1 MNPVGTVFTQ
11 VIHLIQ
17 DRRDSRICTSGS
29 TLEKMGFRYTDASY
43 TGNSMRRRPGVVLVA
58 GFGGLLLIMAAA
70 EAGALLFLNSL
81 RHNDSALQAGF
92 LARNRTLERIR
103 SDIYLSGTFVR
114 DSLLAPEQSGARAQL
129 ATLEGLRRDSQ
140 SALASYAAA
149 LEPEEAAPF
158 QDLRSQIEAYWE
170 VLDRTLEWNGE
181 ERGKY
186 RDAFFYIR
194 ELVPRRTSMLQ
205 IADRIE
211 ALNEEALRRG
221 DVKLGDLFGRLQFG
235 LLAMIAVTLLGG
247 ATLASVTIFH
257 ILKLEGEVQHR
268 LTESVHSQA
277 SLQEL
282 SARLV
287 RAQED
292 ERRALSRELHD
303 EVAQAFSAVLM
314 EAENLLDLEPGPE
327 VRSHLDSIRGVA
339 GKGMNEIRN
348 MALLLRPSMLDDF
361 GLLPALEWQAR
372 EIGKR
377 TGLRVGVASEMSA
390 ELPEEHKTCVYR
402 VVQEALHNCAQH
414 AQASAVQ
421 VCVVHQADQILLTV
435 QDDGCGFDPQ
445 RVRGLGLL
453 GMEERARHLGGTF
466 QIDSQPGRGTLLRV
480 TLPLAAILEA
490 AVVSEPPELA
500 AELRWEGGVPYGAD
514 SHPAG

>member
-1 MNPVGTVFTQ
+1 M
-11 VIHLIQ
+11 
-17 DRRDSRICTSGS
+17 
-29 TLEKMGFRYTDASY
+29 
-43 TGNSMRRRPGVVLVA
+43 A

-70 EAGALLFLNSL
+70 ESGALLFLASL
-81 RHNDSALQAGF
+81 RHNESALQARF

-114 DSLLAPEQSGARAQL
+114 DSLLAPEQSGARLQL
-129 ATLEGLRRDSQ
+129 NALENLRRDTGA
-140 SALASYAAA
+140 ALSSYASAI
-149 LEPEEAAPF
+149 EPEEAIPF
-158 QDLRSQIEAYWE
+158 QNLRAQIEDYWK
-170 VLDRTLEWNGE
+170 VLDHTFSWTAD
-181 ERGKY
+181 ERNKY
-186 RDAFFYIR
+186 RFAFFY
-194 ELVPRRTSMLQ
+194 EDLVPRRTSMLQ

-211 ALNEEALRRG
+211 ALNEDALRRG
-221 DVKLGDLFGRLQFG
+221 DSKLGDLFGRLQFG
-235 LLAMIAVTLLGG
+235 LLAMLAVTLLGG
-247 ATLASVTIFH
+247 ATLALFTILH
-257 ILKLEGEVQHR
+257 ILKLEAEVQQR
-268 LTESVHSQA
+268 LTESVRSQA

-314 EAENLLDLEPGPE
+314 EAENLLDLDPAPK
-327 VRSHLDSIRGVA
+327 VRAHLDSIRGVA
-339 GKGMNEIRN
+339 ENGMNEIRN

-377 TGLRVGVASEMSA
+377 TGLRIQVASELSG

-402 VVQEALHNCAQH
+402 VVQEALNNCARH
-414 AQASAVQ
+414 AQASAVEVS
-421 VCVVHQADQILLTV
+421 VCSEAGQILVTV
-435 QDDGCGFDPQ
+435 QDDGSGFDPQ

-466 QIDSQPGRGTLLRV
+466 HIDSKPGRGTLLSV
-480 TLPLAAILEA
+480 TLPRRDV
-490 AVVSEPPELA
+490 AVREPATEML
-500 AELRWEGGVPYGAD
+500 WDGVPHGAN
-514 SHPAG
+514 SHTAR

>member
-1 MNPVGTVFTQ
+1 
-11 VIHLIQ
+11 
-17 DRRDSRICTSGS
+17 
-29 TLEKMGFRYTDASY
+29 
-43 TGNSMRRRPGVVLVA
+43 MRQRPGVVLVA

-81 RHNDSALQAGF
+81 RHNDTALQARF

-103 SDIYLSGTFVR
+103 SNIYLSGTFVR

-129 ATLEGLRRDSQ
+129 ATLDGLRRDSE
-140 SALASYAAA
+140 SALTSYASA

-158 QDLRSQIEAYWE
+158 QDLRSQIEAYWN
-170 VLDRTLEWNGE
+170 VLDRTLAWTGE

-186 RDAFFYIR
+186 RDAFFYE

-221 DVKLGDLFGRLQFG
+221 DMKLGDLFGRLQFG
-235 LLAMIAVTLLGG
+235 LLAMIAVTLVGG
-247 ATLASVTIFH
+247 ASLAALTIFH
-257 ILKLEGEVQHR
+257 ILKLEGEVQKR
-268 LTESVHSQA
+268 LTESVHAQA

-287 RAQED
+287 RAQEE

-314 EAENLLDLEPGPE
+314 EAENLLDLASAPE
-327 VRSHLDSIRGVA
+327 VRAHLDSIRAVA
-339 GKGMNEIRN
+339 EKGMNEIRN

-372 EIGKR
+372 EIGRR
-377 TGLRVGVASEMSA
+377 TGLRVQVASEMSG

-402 VVQEALHNCAQH
+402 VVQEALNNCAQH

-421 VCVVHQADQILLTV
+421 VCVRHEAGEILVTV
-435 QDDGCGFDPQ
+435 QDDGSGFDPQ

-453 GMEERARHLGGTF
+453 GMEERARHLGGSF
-466 QIDSQPGRGTLLRV
+466 QIDSRPGRGTLLSV
-480 TLPLAAILEA
+480 TLPLAAIPD
-490 AVVSEPPELA
+490 VVEIRAPTLVPELV
-500 AELRWEGGVPYGAD
+500 WNGGLADGAD
-514 SHPAG
+514 SHSVG

>member
-1 MNPVGTVFTQ
+1 
-11 VIHLIQ
+11 
-17 DRRDSRICTSGS
+17 
-29 TLEKMGFRYTDASY
+29 MGFRYTPARY
-43 TGNSMRRRPGVVLVA
+43 TGNSMRQRPGVVLVA

-81 RHNDSALQAGF
+81 RHNDAGLEARF

-114 DSLLAPEQSGARAQL
+114 DSLLAPEQSGAQAQL
-129 ATLEGLRRDSQ
+129 AALQGLRGDSQ
-140 SALASYAAA
+140 SALSSYAAA
-149 LEPEEAAPF
+149 LEPEESAPF
-158 QDLRSQIEAYWE
+158 EDLQSQIEAYWK
-170 VLDRTLEWNGE
+170 VLDRTLAWNGE
-181 ERGKY
+181 ERGRY
-186 RDAFFYIR
+186 RDAFFYQ

-211 ALNEEALRRG
+211 ALNDEALRRG
-221 DVKLGDLFGRLQFG
+221 EVKLGDLFGRLQFG

-247 ATLASVTIFH
+247 ATLAALTIFH
-257 ILKLEGEVQHR
+257 ILRLEGEVQRR
-268 LTESVHSQA
+268 LNESVQSQA
-277 SLQEL
+277 GLQEL

-303 EVAQAFSAVLM
+303 EVAQAFSAVLL
-314 EAENLLDLEPGPE
+314 EAENLLDLDPAPE
-327 VRSHLDSIRGVA
+327 VRPHLDSIRGVA
-339 GKGMNEIRN
+339 AKGMNEIRD

-372 EIGKR
+372 EIGRR
-377 TGLRVGVASEMSA
+377 TGLRVQVASEMPA

-421 VCVVHQADQILLTV
+421 VGVRLQAGRILLTV

-453 GMEERARHLGGTF
+453 GMEERVRHLGGAF

-480 TLPLAAILEA
+480 GLPLAAIPQAA
-490 AVVSEPPELA
+490 AVTQPPEHA
-500 AELRWEGGVPYGAD
+500 AELLWDGGVPYGAD
-514 SHPAG
+514 SHSAR

>member
-1 MNPVGTVFTQ
+1 
-11 VIHLIQ
+11 
-17 DRRDSRICTSGS
+17 
-29 TLEKMGFRYTDASY
+29 
-43 TGNSMRRRPGVVLVA
+43 VA

-70 EAGALLFLNSL
+70 ESGALLFLASL
-81 RHNDSALQAGF
+81 RHNESALQARF

-114 DSLLAPEQSGARAQL
+114 DSLLAPEQSGARLQL
-129 ATLEGLRRDSQ
+129 NALENLRRDTGA
-140 SALASYAAA
+140 ALSSYASAI
-149 LEPEEAAPF
+149 EPEEAIPF
-158 QDLRSQIEAYWE
+158 QNLRAQIEDYWK
-170 VLDRTLEWNGE
+170 VLDHTFSWTAD
-181 ERGKY
+181 ERNKY
-186 RDAFFYIR
+186 RFAFFY
-194 ELVPRRTSMLQ
+194 EDLVPRRTSMLQ

-211 ALNEEALRRG
+211 ALNEDALRRG
-221 DVKLGDLFGRLQFG
+221 DSKLGDLFGRLQFG
-235 LLAMIAVTLLGG
+235 LLAMLAVTLLGG
-247 ATLASVTIFH
+247 ATLALFTILH
-257 ILKLEGEVQHR
+257 ILKLEAEVQQR
-268 LTESVHSQA
+268 LTESVRSQA

-314 EAENLLDLEPGPE
+314 EAENLLDLDPAPK
-327 VRSHLDSIRGVA
+327 VRAHLDSIRGVA
-339 GKGMNEIRN
+339 ENGMNEIRN

-377 TGLRVGVASEMSA
+377 TGLRIQVASELSG

-402 VVQEALHNCAQH
+402 VVQEALNNCARH
-414 AQASAVQ
+414 AQASAVEVS
-421 VCVVHQADQILLTV
+421 VCSEAGQILVTV
-435 QDDGCGFDPQ
+435 QDDGSGFDPQ

-466 QIDSQPGRGTLLRV
+466 HIDSKPGRGTLLSV
-480 TLPLAAILEA
+480 TLPRRDVAAR
-490 AVVSEPPELA
+490 EPATEML
-500 AELRWEGGVPYGAD
+500 WDGVPHGAN
-514 SHPAG
+514 SHTAR

>member
-1 MNPVGTVFTQ
+1 
-11 VIHLIQ
+11 
-17 DRRDSRICTSGS
+17 
-29 TLEKMGFRYTDASY
+29 
-43 TGNSMRRRPGVVLVA
+43 MRHRPGVVLVA
-58 GFGGLLLIMAAA
+58 GFGGLLLIMALA
-70 EAGALLFLNSL
+70 EAGTLLFLNSL
-81 RHNDSALQAGF
+81 RHNDTELQARF

-103 SDIYLSGTFVR
+103 SNIYLSGTFVR

-129 ATLEGLRRDSQ
+129 ATLDGLRRDSEN
-140 SALASYAAA
+140 ALNSYASA

-158 QDLRSQIEAYWE
+158 QDLRSQIEAYWK
-170 VLDRTLEWNGE
+170 VLDRTFAWTAD
-181 ERGKY
+181 ERSQY
-186 RDAFFYIR
+186 RYAFFYE

-221 DVKLGDLFGRLQFG
+221 NVKLGDLFGRLQLG
-235 LLAMIAVTLLGG
+235 LLAMIGITLLGG
-247 ATLASVTIFH
+247 VTLAVFTTVH
-257 ILKLEGEVQHR
+257 ILKLEGEVQQR
-268 LTESVHSQA
+268 LKESVHSQA

-287 RAQED
+287 RAQEE

-314 EAENLLDLEPGPE
+314 ESENLLDLDPAPE
-327 VRSHLDSIRGVA
+327 VRAHLDSIRGVA
-339 GKGMNEIRN
+339 EKGMNEIRN

-377 TGLRVGVASEMSA
+377 TGLRIQVASEMSG

-414 AQASAVQ
+414 AQASAARVSVRQ
-421 VCVVHQADQILLTV
+421 EGGRIIVTV
-435 QDDGCGFDPQ
+435 QDDGSGFDPE

-480 TLPLAAILEA
+480 TLPLAAIPA
-490 AVVSEPPELA
+490 PMKRGAA
-500 AELRWEGGVPYGAD
+500 AEAREVRTEVVWNGGLADGAD
-514 SHPAG
+514 SHSAG

>member
-1 MNPVGTVFTQ
+1 M
-11 VIHLIQ
+11 
-17 DRRDSRICTSGS
+17 
-29 TLEKMGFRYTDASY
+29 
-43 TGNSMRRRPGVVLVA
+43 A

-81 RHNDSALQAGF
+81 RHNDTALQARF

-103 SDIYLSGTFVR
+103 SNIYLSGTFVR
-114 DSLLAPEQSGARAQL
+114 DSLLAPEQSGVQAQL
-129 ATLEGLRRDSQ
+129 VTLDGLRRDSE
-140 SALASYAAA
+140 SALNSYASA

-158 QDLRSQIEAYWE
+158 HDLRSQIESYWN
-170 VLDRTLEWNGE
+170 VLDRTFAWTAE

-186 RDAFFYIR
+186 RYAFFY
-194 ELVPRRTSMLQ
+194 EQLVPRRTSMLQ

-211 ALNEEALRRG
+211 SLNEEALRRG
-221 DVKLGDLFGRLQFG
+221 NVKLGDLFGRLQFG
-235 LLAMIAVTLLGG
+235 LIAMIAVTLLGG
-247 ATLASVTIFH
+247 ATLAAFTIFH
-257 ILKLEGEVQHR
+257 ILRLEGEVQKR

-303 EVAQAFSAVLM
+303 EVAQAFSAILM
-314 EAENLLDLEPGPE
+314 EAENLLDLDPAPN
-327 VRSHLDSIRGVA
+327 VRAHLDSIRGVA
-339 GKGMNEIRN
+339 ENGMNEIRN

-377 TGLRVGVASEMSA
+377 TGLRIQVASELSG

-402 VVQEALHNCAQH
+402 VVQEALNNCAQH
-414 AQASAVQ
+414 AQASAVE
-421 VCVVHQADQILLTV
+421 VSVRSESGQILVTV
-435 QDDGCGFDPQ
+435 QDDGSGFDPR

-466 QIDSQPGRGTLLRV
+466 HIDSKPGRGTLLSV
-480 TLPLAAILEA
+480 TLPRRDVAARDP
-490 AVVSEPPELA
+490 EPATEML
-500 AELRWEGGVPYGAD
+500 WNGVPYGAN
-514 SHPAG
+514 SHTAG

>member
-1 MNPVGTVFTQ
+1 
-11 VIHLIQ
+11 
-17 DRRDSRICTSGS
+17 
-29 TLEKMGFRYTDASY
+29 
-43 TGNSMRRRPGVVLVA
+43 
-58 GFGGLLLIMAAA
+58 MAAA
-70 EAGALLFLNSL
+70 EAGTLQFLNSL
-81 RHNDSALQAGF
+81 RHNDIELQARF

-103 SDIYLSGTFVR
+103 SNIYLSGTFVR

-129 ATLEGLRRDSQ
+129 AALDGLRRDSEH
-140 SALASYAAA
+140 ALNNYAAA

-158 QDLRSQIEAYWE
+158 QDLRAQIDAYWK
-170 VLDRTLEWNGE
+170 VLDRTFEWTAD
-181 ERGKY
+181 ERSKY
-186 RDAFFYIR
+186 RYAFFYE

-221 DVKLGDLFGRLQFG
+221 DVMLGDLFGRLQLG

-247 ATLASVTIFH
+247 VTLAALTIFH
-257 ILKLEGEVQHR
+257 ILKLEGEVQRR
-268 LTESVHSQA
+268 LNESVLSQA

-287 RAQED
+287 RAQEE

-314 EAENLLDLEPGPE
+314 EAENLLDLDPAPG
-327 VRSHLDSIRGVA
+327 VRAHLESIRGVA
-339 GKGMNEIRN
+339 EKGMNEIRN

-377 TGLRVGVASEMSA
+377 TGLRVRVSSEMSG
-390 ELPEEHKTCVYR
+390 ELPEEHKNCVFR
-402 VVQEALHNCAQH
+402 VVQEALNNCAQH
-414 AQASAVQ
+414 AQASTVQ
-421 VCVVHQADQILLTV
+421 VSVRHAEEQILVTV
-435 QDDGCGFDPQ
+435 QDDGSGFNPE

-466 QIDSQPGRGTLLRV
+466 EIDSRPGRGTLLRV
-480 TLPLAAILEA
+480 TLPWRD
-490 AVVSEPPELA
+490 VVVPEPEQTEEL
-500 AELRWEGGVPYGAD
+500 LWNGVPYGAD

>member
-1 MNPVGTVFTQ
+1 
-11 VIHLIQ
+11 
-17 DRRDSRICTSGS
+17 
-29 TLEKMGFRYTDASY
+29 
-43 TGNSMRRRPGVVLVA
+43 MRQRPGVVLVA
-58 GFGGLLLIMAAA
+58 GFGGLLLIMALA
-70 EAGALLFLNSL
+70 ESAALLFLSSL
-81 RHNDSALQAGF
+81 RHNESALQARF

-103 SDIYLSGTFVR
+103 SNIYLSGTFVR
-114 DSLLAPEQSGARAQL
+114 DSLLAPEQSGARLQL
-129 ATLEGLRRDSQ
+129 NALQNLRRDTGA
-140 SALASYAAA
+140 ALASYASAI
-149 LEPEEAAPF
+149 EPEEATPF
-158 QDLRSQIEAYWE
+158 QNLRSQIEDYWM
-170 VLDRTLEWNGE
+170 VLDHTFSWTAD
-181 ERGKY
+181 ERNKY
-186 RDAFFYIR
+186 RFAFFY
-194 ELVPRRTSMLQ
+194 EDLVPRRTSMLQ

-235 LLAMIAVTLLGG
+235 LLAMLAVTLLGG
-247 ATLASVTIFH
+247 ATLALFTILH
-257 ILKLEGEVQHR
+257 ILKLEGEVQRR

-287 RAQED
+287 RAQEE

-314 EAENLLDLEPGPE
+314 EAENLLDLDPAPA
-327 VRSHLDSIRGVA
+327 VRAHLDSIRGVA
-339 GKGMNEIRN
+339 GKGMHEIRN

-377 TGLRVGVASEMSA
+377 TGLRVQVTSEMSG

-402 VVQEALHNCAQH
+402 VVQEALNNCAQH
-414 AQASAVQ
+414 AQANAVQ
-421 VCVVHQADQILLTV
+421 VCVRHADGQILLTV
-435 QDDGCGFDPQ
+435 QDDGSGFDPE

-453 GMEERARHLGGTF
+453 GMEERARHLGGSF

-480 TLPLAAILEA
+480 TLPRRD
-490 AVVSEPPELA
+490 VVAPEPEQTTEL
-500 AELRWEGGVPYGAD
+500 LWNGVPYGAD
-514 SHPAG
+514 SYPAG

>member
-1 MNPVGTVFTQ
+1 
-11 VIHLIQ
+11 
-17 DRRDSRICTSGS
+17 
-29 TLEKMGFRYTDASY
+29 
-43 TGNSMRRRPGVVLVA
+43 MRQRPGVVLVA

-70 EAGALLFLNSL
+70 EAGTLLFLNSL
-81 RHNDSALQAGF
+81 RHNDTALQARF

-103 SDIYLSGTFVR
+103 SNIYVSGTFVR

-129 ATLEGLRRDSQ
+129 AALEGLRRDSE
-140 SALASYAAA
+140 SALNSYAAA

-158 QDLRSQIEAYWE
+158 QVLRSQIDAYWN
-170 VLDRTLEWNGE
+170 VLDRTFEWTAG

-186 RDAFFYIR
+186 RYAFFYE

-221 DVKLGDLFGRLQFG
+221 DVKLGDLFGRLQLG

-247 ATLASVTIFH
+247 VTLAALTIFH
-257 ILKLEGEVQHR
+257 ILKLEGELQRR

-287 RAQED
+287 RAQEE

-314 EAENLLDLEPGPE
+314 EAENLLDLDPAPE
-327 VRSHLDSIRGVA
+327 VRAHLDSIRGVA

-377 TGLRVGVASEMSA
+377 TGLRVRVVSEMSG

-402 VVQEALHNCAQH
+402 VVQEALNNCAQH
-414 AQASAVQ
+414 AQASLAQ
-421 VCVVHQADQILLTV
+421 VYVRYADGQILVTV
-435 QDDGCGFDPQ
+435 QDDGSGFDPE

-453 GMEERARHLGGTF
+453 GMEERARHLGGSF
-466 QIDSQPGRGTLLRV
+466 EIDSRPGRGTLLRV
-480 TLPLAAILEA
+480 SLPRMDVAAP
-490 AVVSEPPELA
+490 EPEHATEML
-500 AELRWEGGVPYGAD
+500 WNGVPYGAD
-514 SHPAG
+514 SHSAG

>member
-1 MNPVGTVFTQ
+1 MWFRPTAELFPQTV
-11 VIHLIQ
+11 
-17 DRRDSRICTSGS
+17 
-29 TLEKMGFRYTDASY
+29 RYTE
-43 TGNSMRRRPGVVLVA
+43 GRMRQRPGVVLVA

-81 RHNDSALQAGF
+81 RHNDTSLQARF

-103 SDIYLSGTFVR
+103 SNIYLSGTFVR

-129 ATLEGLRRDSQ
+129 ATLDGLRRDSE
-140 SALASYAAA
+140 SALTGYASA

-158 QDLRSQIEAYWE
+158 QDLRSQIEAYWN
-170 VLDRTLEWNGE
+170 VLDRTLAWTGE

-186 RDAFFYIR
+186 RDAFFYE

-221 DVKLGDLFGRLQFG
+221 DMKLGDLFGRLQFG
-235 LLAMIAVTLLGG
+235 LLAMIAVTLVGG
-247 ATLASVTIFH
+247 ASLAALTIFH
-257 ILKLEGEVQHR
+257 ILKLEGEVQKR
-268 LTESVHSQA
+268 LTESVHAQA

-287 RAQED
+287 RAQEE

-314 EAENLLDLEPGPE
+314 EAENLLDLASAPE
-327 VRSHLDSIRGVA
+327 VRAHLDSIRAVA
-339 GKGMNEIRN
+339 EKGMNEIRN

-372 EIGKR
+372 EIGRR
-377 TGLRVGVASEMSA
+377 TGLRVQVASEMSG

-402 VVQEALHNCAQH
+402 VVQEALNNCAQH

-421 VCVVHQADQILLTV
+421 VCVRHEAGEILVTV
-435 QDDGCGFDPQ
+435 QDDGSGFDPQ

-453 GMEERARHLGGTF
+453 GMEERARHLGGSF
-466 QIDSQPGRGTLLRV
+466 QIDSRPGRGTLLSV
-480 TLPLAAILEA
+480 TLPLAAIPDVVEIRAPTLE
-490 AVVSEPPELA
+490 PELV
-500 AELRWEGGVPYGAD
+500 WNGGLADGAD
-514 SHPAG
+514 SHSAG

>member
-1 MNPVGTVFTQ
+1 
-11 VIHLIQ
+11 
-17 DRRDSRICTSGS
+17 
-29 TLEKMGFRYTDASY
+29 
-43 TGNSMRRRPGVVLVA
+43 MRQRPGVVLVA

-81 RHNDSALQAGF
+81 RHNDTALQARF

-103 SDIYLSGTFVR
+103 SNIYLSGTFVR
-114 DSLLAPEQSGARAQL
+114 DSLLAPEQSGVQAQL
-129 ATLEGLRRDSQ
+129 ATLDGLRRDSE
-140 SALASYAAA
+140 SALNSYASA

-158 QDLRSQIEAYWE
+158 RDLRSQIEAYWN
-170 VLDRTLEWNGE
+170 VLDRTFAWTAE

-186 RDAFFYIR
+186 RYAFFY
-194 ELVPRRTSMLQ
+194 EQLVPRRTSMLQ

-211 ALNEEALRRG
+211 SLNEEALRRG
-221 DVKLGDLFGRLQFG
+221 NVKLGDLFGRLQFG
-235 LLAMIAVTLLGG
+235 LIAMIAVTLLGG
-247 ATLASVTIFH
+247 ATLAGFTIFH
-257 ILKLEGEVQHR
+257 ILRLEGEVQKR
-268 LTESVHSQA
+268 LRESVHAQA

-314 EAENLLDLEPGPE
+314 EAENLLDLDPVPE
-327 VRSHLDSIRGVA
+327 VRAHLDSIRGVA
-339 GKGMNEIRN
+339 ENGMNEIRN

-377 TGLRVGVASEMSA
+377 TGLRIQVASELSG

-402 VVQEALHNCAQH
+402 VVQEALNNCARH
-414 AQASAVQ
+414 AQASAVE
-421 VCVVHQADQILLTV
+421 VSVRSEAGQILVTV
-435 QDDGCGFDPQ
+435 QDDGSGFDPQ

-466 QIDSQPGRGTLLRV
+466 QIDSKPGRGTLLSV
-480 TLPLAAILEA
+480 TLPRRDVTAR
-490 AVVSEPPELA
+490 EPEHATEML
-500 AELRWEGGVPYGAD
+500 WNGVPYGAN
-514 SHPAG
+514 SHTAG

>member
-1 MNPVGTVFTQ
+1 
-11 VIHLIQ
+11 
-17 DRRDSRICTSGS
+17 
-29 TLEKMGFRYTDASY
+29 
-43 TGNSMRRRPGVVLVA
+43 MRQRPGVVLVA

-81 RHNDSALQAGF
+81 RHNDTALQARF

-103 SDIYLSGTFVR
+103 SNIYLSGTFVR

-129 ATLEGLRRDSQ
+129 ATLDGLRRDSE
-140 SALASYAAA
+140 SALTGYASA

-158 QDLRSQIEAYWE
+158 QDLRSQIEAYWN
-170 VLDRTLEWNGE
+170 VLDRTLAWTGE

-186 RDAFFYIR
+186 RDAFFYE

-221 DVKLGDLFGRLQFG
+221 DMKLGDLFGRLQFG
-235 LLAMIAVTLLGG
+235 LLAMIAVTLVGG
-247 ATLASVTIFH
+247 ASLAALTIFH
-257 ILKLEGEVQHR
+257 ILKLEGEVQKR

-287 RAQED
+287 RAQEE

-314 EAENLLDLEPGPE
+314 EAENLLDLASAPE
-327 VRSHLDSIRGVA
+327 VRAHLDSIRAVA
-339 GKGMNEIRN
+339 EKGMNEIRN

-372 EIGKR
+372 EIGRR
-377 TGLRVGVASEMSA
+377 TGLRVQVASEMSG

-402 VVQEALHNCAQH
+402 VVQEALNNCAQH

-421 VCVVHQADQILLTV
+421 VCVRHEAGEILVTV
-435 QDDGCGFDPQ
+435 QDDGSGFDPQ

-453 GMEERARHLGGTF
+453 GMEERARHLGGSF
-466 QIDSQPGRGTLLRV
+466 QIDSRPGRGTLLSV
-480 TLPLAAILEA
+480 TLPLAAIPDVVEIRAPVLERQL
-490 AVVSEPPELA
+490 VWNGGLA
-500 AELRWEGGVPYGAD
+500 DGAD
-514 SHPAG
+514 SHSAG

>member
-1 MNPVGTVFTQ
+1 MWFRPAAELPPKNA
-11 VIHLIQ
+11 
-17 DRRDSRICTSGS
+17 
-29 TLEKMGFRYTDASY
+29 RYTE
-43 TGNSMRRRPGVVLVA
+43 GRMRQRPGVVLVA

-70 EAGALLFLNSL
+70 EAGAWLFLNSL
-81 RHNDSALQAGF
+81 RHNDAALQSRF

-103 SDIYLSGTFVR
+103 SNIYQSGTFVR

-129 ATLEGLRRDSQ
+129 ATLDGLRRDSET
-140 SALASYAAA
+140 ALNSYAAA

-158 QDLRSQIEAYWE
+158 QDLRSQIEAYWK
-170 VLDRTLEWNGE
+170 VLDRTLAWTGE
-181 ERGKY
+181 EREKY
-186 RDAFFYIR
+186 RDAFFYE

-211 ALNEEALRRG
+211 SLNEEALRRG

-235 LLAMIAVTLLGG
+235 LLAMIAVTLVGG
-247 ATLASVTIFH
+247 ITLASLTIFH
-257 ILKLEGEVQHR
+257 ILKLEGEVQER
-268 LTESVHSQA
+268 LRESVQSQA

-287 RAQED
+287 RAQEE

-303 EVAQAFSAVLM
+303 EVAQAFSAVLL
-314 EAENLLDLEPGPE
+314 EAENLLDLDPAPE
-327 VRSHLDSIRGVA
+327 VRAHLDSIRGVA
-339 GKGMNEIRN
+339 AKGMHEIRN

-377 TGLRVGVASEMSA
+377 TGLRVQVASEMSG

-402 VVQEALHNCAQH
+402 VVQEALNNCAQH

-421 VCVVHQADQILLTV
+421 VCVRHDAGRILLTV
-435 QDDGCGFDPQ
+435 QDDGSGFDPS

-453 GMEERARHLGGTF
+453 GMEERVRHLGGTF
-466 QIDSQPGRGTLLRV
+466 LIDSRPGRGTLLRV
-480 TLPLAAILEA
+480 TLPLAAIPEA
-490 AVVSEPPELA
+490 VRTSVLARQPELA
-500 AELRWEGGVPYGAD
+500 WNGGLADGAD
-514 SHPAG
+514 SHSVS